1 MESATSRITS
11 KFQTTIPKVV
21 REKLKLSVSDTLN
34 WEIDKDKIIVRTNKN
49 QFLSYRNIVRVGAG
63 DIEDT
68 ANLRKSSEWT
78 SCENRIRVCIG

>member
-21 REKLKLSVSDTLN
+21 RENLKLAVSDTLN

-49 QFLSYRNIVRVGAG
+49 QFLSYRNIIKVGAG
-63 DIEDT
+63 DIEDDRELSKQ
-68 ANLRKSSEWT
+68 LRMDKH
-78 SCENRIRVCIG
+78 R

>member
-21 REKLKLSVSDTLN
+21 RENLKLAVSDTLN

-49 QFLSYRNIVRVGAG
+49 QFLSYGNIIKVGAG
-63 DIEDT
+63 DIEDDREL
-68 ANLRKSSEWT
+68 AKKLKMDKL
-78 SCENRIRVCIG
+78 